1 MAGLLQCLQMRLS
14 FMPAQCYLRNVTILI
29 NDCGRAEFSEC
40 ALADILQRFLTVRY
54 PAAAICC

>member
-1 MAGLLQCLQMRLS
+1 MFTDAIVIHAGSTL
-14 FMPAQCYLRNVTILI
+14 LRNVTILI
-29 NDCGRAEFSEC
+29 NDCGRAEFSER